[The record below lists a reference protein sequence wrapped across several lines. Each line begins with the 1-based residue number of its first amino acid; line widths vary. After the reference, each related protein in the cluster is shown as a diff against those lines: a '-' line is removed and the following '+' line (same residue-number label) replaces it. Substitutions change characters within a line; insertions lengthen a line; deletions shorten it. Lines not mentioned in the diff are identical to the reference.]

1 MRKRIA
7 EETILLVSVFKWVT
21 LATIVGIS
29 VGITATLFLKL
40 LQGGTEYT
48 AGIDNYYFLLPAGLF
63 LSSLLVMYL
72 APDAKGHGTEKVIEA
87 VHKHSGKIKPLVVP
101 VKLAATLITLITG
114 GSVGKEG
121 PVGQIGA
128 GVSSI
133 FADIIRFDRH
143 DRKKLVICGISAG
156 FAAVFG
162 TPIAGAIFGIEVL
175 FIGGM
180 LYEVLLPSFIA
191 GIISFHVASA
201 LGITYFYRP
210 LDFVP
215 VFSESFFL
223 AVVGA
228 GVFFGFC
235 SILLIEALKAGEAV
249 SRSIKIWE
257 PFKGLIGGLL
267 LVIGTIIFTDRY
279 LGLGL
284 GTIEQSLVGVEVVWY
299 AFLLKIVFTSIT
311 LNSGGSGGIVT
322 PIFFIG
328 ATAGAFFADIFNL
341 DVATFSAIGLI
352 SMLAGAANTPIAA
365 GIMAVEM
372 FGSKV
377 APWAIMAGII
387 SFLVTAHRSVYPS
400 QVLAM
405 KKSASVEVE
414 LGREIEKIEPK
425 LSPRRKSITGTY
437 MRATRKRRRRRRRE
451 NV

>member
-1 MRKRIA
+1 MKRRIA
-7 EETILLVSVFKWVT
+7 EETILLVSVLKWVT
-21 LATIVGIS
+21 LATIVGIA
-29 VGITATLFLKL
+29 VGALATLFLNL
-40 LQGGTEYT
+40 LQAGTDYT
-48 AGIDNYYFLLPAGLF
+48 SDISYYYFLLPAGLF
-63 LSSLLVMYL
+63 VSALLVKYL
-72 APDAKGHGTEKVIEA
+72 APDAQGHGTEKVIEA
-87 VHKHSGKIKPLVVP
+87 VHKNSGKINPLVVP
-101 VKLAATLITLITG
+101 VKLVATLITIITG

-128 GVSSI
+128 GTSSI

-210 LDFVP
+210 LEFVP
-215 VFSESFFL
+215 VFSESFFI

-228 GVFFGFC
+228 GIFFGFC
-235 SILLIEALKAGEAV
+235 SIFLIEVLKAGKVV
-249 SRSIKIWE
+249 SDNIKIWE
-257 PFKGLIGGLL
+257 PLKGLFGGLV
-267 LVIGTIIFTDRY
+267 LVAGALIFSDRY

-284 GTIEQSLVGVEVVWY
+284 ATIEDSLVGVEIVWY

-328 ATAGAFFADIFNL
+328 ATAGAFFADVFSL
-341 DVATFSAIGLI
+341 DIATFSAIGLI

-372 FGSKV
+372 FGPKV

-400 QVLAM
+400 QVLAIR
-405 KKSASVEVE
+405 KSASVDVE
-414 LGREIEKIEPK
+414 IGREIEKIKPK
-425 LSPRRKSITGTY
+425 MSPRRRSISGTY
-437 MRATRKRRRRRRRE
+437 MRASRKRRRRRSR
-451 NV
+451 